1 MSRSFRALLLGLC
14 ANFRPLV
21 EVPSALLAASLPT
34 LGMACYRVAC
44 YRVACYIACSGSNRS
59 TVRDPVLINAR
70 MFRPTSAHG
79 A

>member
-21 EVPSALLAASLPT
+21 EIPSALLAASLPT

-44 YRVACYIACSGSNRS
+44 YIACSGANRS